1 MKTSATQGGI
11 MRSLKIIA
19 AALLAALAGPAAHT
33 QGPAPQAPVA
43 TPLSAKAAPPAAPAA
58 RAGGEPLER
67 ANVEA
72 WLDGF
77 MSYALPRGDVAGA
90 VVLVVKDG
98 ETLYQKGSG
107 YADVEARKP
116 VDPQATLFRP
126 GSVSTR
132 FPWTAVM
139 QPGEE
144 ERLDPDQELTA
155 HPHLQPT

>member
-67 ANVEA
+67 AHVEA

-77 MSYALPRGDVAGA
+77 MSYSLPRGDVEGA

-98 ETLYQKGSG
+98 ETPYQKGYG
-107 YADVEARKP
+107 HR
-116 VDPQATLFRP
+116 
-126 GSVSTR
+126 
-132 FPWTAVM
+132 
-139 QPGEE
+139 EE
-144 ERLDPDQELTA
+144 EHTYE
-155 HPHLQPT
+155 